1 MYPLLRLYPLLRN
14 FGFEVVDIDSGEK
27 RFSKRGKRK
36 GEEKGEEEGGREGER
51 EGRERRE
58 EVQQYYRHI

>member
-1 MYPLLRLYPLLRN
+1 MYPLLRCTPCLEISDSRLL
-14 FGFEVVDIDSGEK
+14 DIDSGEK